1 MSNHPLQYLIY
12 IGLNVAAFGAAV
24 TIMFFMIF
32 VAQDKEKIM
41 VKDAGEK
48 ASVTQV
54 RIVTDGKEYIEVSG
68 AEVYSDIIALADSYS
83 KIDIYLGN
91 DAILEEDM
99 VKIRERKPNVLT
111 SLKNAIGI
119 NREYVRLYEYDKD
132 LNIETI
138 RFSKI
143 N

>member
-1 MSNHPLQYLIY
+1 MY
-12 IGLNVAAFGAAV
+12 IGLNVAAFAAAV

-32 VAQDKEKIM
+32 AAQDKEKIM
-41 VKDAGEK
+41 VQDAGQK
-48 ASVTQV
+48 ASVTQT
-54 RIVTDGKEYIEVSG
+54 RIVTEGEEYIKVSG
-68 AEVYSDIIALADSYS
+68 AEVYSDILALADSNTE
-83 KIDIYLGN
+83 IEIYIGN

-119 NREYVRLYEYDKD
+119 NREYMRLYEYDKD
-132 LNIETI
+132 LNIKTI

>member
-41 VKDAGEK
+41 VKDAGKK